1 MHNYEVND
9 LIVGT
14 ISEIRNYGA
23 VITFDNGYS
32 GFLHIKQV
40 SENYISNLH
49 TYLKQGADIKVKI
62 IEKNNDD
69 HFFRLSLKD
78 VPYSERIIFSKP
90 RKNVKINPGEVDF
103 SPLREKLPQWIKEAL
118 EEINDD

>member
-1 MHNYEVND
+1 MQNYNVGD
-9 LIVGT
+9 FIVGT

-23 VITFDNGYS
+23 VITFDKGYS

-62 IEKNNDD
+62 IEKNEEDN
-69 HFFRLSLKD
+69 FFRLSLKD
-78 VPYSERIIFSKP
+78 VPYNERIIFSKP
-90 RKNVKINPGEVDF
+90 RRHTKINPQEINF
-103 SPLREKLPQWIKEAL
+103 EPLKNKLPEWIDEAL
-118 EEINDD
+118 EEIKDD

>member
-1 MHNYEVND
+1 MQNYNVGD
-9 LIVGT
+9 FIVGT

-23 VITFDNGYS
+23 VITFDKGYS

-62 IEKNNDD
+62 IEKNEEDN
-69 HFFRLSLKD
+69 FFRLSLKD
-78 VPYSERIIFSKP
+78 VPYNERIIFAKP
-90 RKNVKINPGEVDF
+90 RRHTKINQQEINF
-103 SPLREKLPQWIKEAL
+103 EPLKNKLPEWIIEAL
-118 EEINDD
+118 EEINND